1 MWRLAGAPPDDVPGA
16 LADPCARTGRDVL
29 RTAPVDRLPAGVGWM
44 LGADGWGAESAFALG
59 LGADG
64 LLFAS
69 GVDVTLAPALLTVRV
84 AEIVQ
89 DHLTGHEAI
98 QWPGC
103 PGHRHPLEPAVDA
116 GEAWWRC
123 RSTRRPV
130 ARIGE
135 LPALAPPEAGR

>member
-1 MWRLAGAPPDDVPGA
+1 
-16 LADPCARTGRDVL
+16 
-29 RTAPVDRLPAGVGWM
+29 M
-44 LGADGWGAESAFALG
+44 LGADGRGAGSAFLLG
-59 LGADG
+59 LDADG

-69 GVDVTLAPALLTVRV
+69 GIDVTLPPALLTVRV

-103 PGHRHPLEPAVDA
+103 PGHRHPVEPAVEA

-123 RSTRRPV
+123 RSTGRWRGSASCPPPRHRRRVADRRADRADRAGTGTGTRRGLVPV
-130 ARIGE
+130 A
-135 LPALAPPEAGR
+135 